1 MPDPVLF
8 AKAMIAAGA
17 ASALLVAAGLSWKR
31 PAGAVRSGAAWLL
44 GLALAMIIGARL
56 LSLSP
61 HWPPRD
67 GLDRLLF
74 VILPA
79 AFVVELIGRIP
90 QVPRWATWTLRGVLA
105 ASAGRVLLHGSSYLD
120 GSASDWTVGEIRIAL
135 AIATGAL
142 LAVWWALDRLVQR
155 SPGISVSFALAE
167 VSIAA
172 GLALMLSGY
181 ATGGQ
186 AALPLAAGLVGVAVA
201 TWVLKTAPPTPG
213 ILGVGLVGLFGIL
226 ILGRFFG
233 ELSTGRALAI
243 FVAPLLAWG
252 AELPVLR
259 NRKPW
264 QIAAVRLALVTIPL
278 AVVLFLAQQDFA
290 RKSAA
295 TGADEYETYQ
305 P

>member
-17 ASALLVAAGLSWKR
+17 ASALLVAAGLLWSR
-31 PAGAVRSGAAWLL
+31 PAGTVRSGVVWLL
-44 GLALAMIIGARL
+44 GLAVAIFVGTRL
-56 LSLSP
+56 LNLSP

-79 AFVVELIGRIP
+79 AFVVELIGRFP
-90 QVPRWATWTLRGVLA
+90 QVPRWAIWTLRGGLA
-105 ASAGRVLLHGSSYLD
+105 ASAGRVLLHSSSYLD
-120 GSASDWTVGEIRIAL
+120 GSASDWTIGQIRIAL
-135 AIATGAL
+135 VIAAGAL
-142 LAVWWALDRLVQR
+142 LAVWWVLDRLVQR
-155 SPGISVSFALAE
+155 SPGVSVSFALAG
-167 VSIAA
+167 VCIAA

-186 AALPLAAGLVGVAVA
+186 AALPLAAGLVGIAVA
-201 TWVLKTAPPTPG
+201 TLVLKTASPTPG
-213 ILGVGLVGLFGIL
+213 VLGVGLVGLFGIL

-233 ELSTGRALAI
+233 ELSTGRAIAI

-252 AELPVLR
+252 AELSVLR

-264 QIAAVRLALVTIPL
+264 QIAAVRLALVAIPL

-290 RKSAA
+290 SKSAA
-295 TGADEYETYQ
+295 AGADEYEMYN